1 MKKNNNINNNAI
13 LKITNPKIFFSLK
26 ESQVKRIKCFYFQN
40 ITIDSNIMKQLMCFS
55 LDKIDT
61 LYFIQCYFKDLN
73 ILSTINYCANL
84 GFVNCGLYVEDI
96 EYLLGWIKDWG
107 RLETLDLSGNK
118 LGMGENEFFIWLN
131 FNIWNKVHIDNFILE
146 ENNFS
151 DDFED
156 RMIAH
161 NETYKNFDE
170 IVF

>member
-1 MKKNNNINNNAI
+1 
-13 LKITNPKIFFSLK
+13 
-26 ESQVKRIKCFYFQN
+26 
-40 ITIDSNIMKQLMCFS
+40 
-55 LDKIDT
+55 
-61 LYFIQCYFKDLN
+61 
-73 ILSTINYCANL
+73 
-84 GFVNCGLYVEDI
+84 
-96 EYLLGWIKDWG
+96 
-107 RLETLDLSGNK
+107 
-118 LGMGENEFFIWLN
+118 MGENEFFIWLN

>member
-1 MKKNNNINNNAI
+1 M
-13 LKITNPKIFFSLK
+13 
-26 ESQVKRIKCFYFQN
+26 
-40 ITIDSNIMKQLMCFS
+40 
-55 LDKIDT
+55 
-61 LYFIQCYFKDLN
+61 
-73 ILSTINYCANL
+73 

-107 RLETLDLSGNK
+107 SLETLDLTGNK

-131 FNIWNKVHIDNFILE
+131 FNIWNKVHIDNLILE